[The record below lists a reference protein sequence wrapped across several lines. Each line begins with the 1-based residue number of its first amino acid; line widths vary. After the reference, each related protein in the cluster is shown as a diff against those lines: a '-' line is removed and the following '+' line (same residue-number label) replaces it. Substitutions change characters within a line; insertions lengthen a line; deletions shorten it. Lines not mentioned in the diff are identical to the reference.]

1 MANLTDKHIELQKQ
15 FKENKYCVVKNCIS
29 LELAHFLFQY
39 SFLKEQVNIELD
51 KRNLLPPKNH
61 MIYEMFGMR
70 EGDSQSPNSFS
81 NYGDMAMDALLATL
95 TSKMK
100 SITGLNL
107 IPAYSYFRIYSNG
120 HVLRRHKDRASCE
133 VSTTLCLGYT
143 TKSWPIY
150 IDTSGEKGKKGI
162 SVDLKPG
169 DMMVYRGVV
178 SEHWREAFDGDKI
191 SQVFLHYN
199 DIDGPFKDNNLYD
212 CRPQLGMTSYFKD
225 PKKMEIASKIEKLVT
240 SGKVK

>member
-1 MANLTDKHIELQKQ
+1 MENLTDNHKELQKQ
-15 FKENKYCVVKNCIS
+15 FKENNYCIVRNCIP

-39 SFLKEQVNIELD
+39 TFLKEQVNIELD
-51 KRNLLPPKNH
+51 KRGLLPPTKH
-61 MIYEMFGMR
+61 IIRDVFGTK

-81 NYGDMAMDALLATL
+81 NYGDIAFDTLLATL
-95 TSKMK
+95 TNDMNK
-100 SITGLNL
+100 ITGLNL

-143 TKSWPIY
+143 TKGWPIY
-150 IDTSGEKGKKGI
+150 IDTSGKKGQKGI

-178 SEHWREAFDGDKI
+178 SEHWREPFDGDKI

-199 DIDGPFKDNNLYD
+199 NIDGPFKDNNLYD
-212 CRPQLGMTSYFKD
+212 CRPQLGLPSTLKD
-225 PKKMEIASKIEKLVT
+225 PKRMSIASQIEKLVV
-240 SGKVK
+240 SGKIK